1 MATYERRPYSGQTN
15 TVLLDGIHLRTWV
28 REGLG
33 QGPHVWHEVATWPDD
48 RRERWAERACI
59 METDG
64 ALSRD
69 EAERQACCL
78 MADR

>member
-1 MATYERRPYSGQTN
+1 MLQAG
-15 TVLLDGIHLRTWV
+15 VDLRTWI

-33 QGPHVWHEVATWPDD
+33 RQLSWWREVATWPDE

-69 EAERQACCL
+69 EAEIQAYRL
-78 MADR
+78 VMGL